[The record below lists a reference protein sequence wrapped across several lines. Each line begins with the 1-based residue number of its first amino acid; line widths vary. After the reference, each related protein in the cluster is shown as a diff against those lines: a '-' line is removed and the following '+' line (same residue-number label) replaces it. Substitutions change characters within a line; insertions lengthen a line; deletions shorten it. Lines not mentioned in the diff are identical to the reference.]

1 MSPAAGPVFE
11 PVDLRMHLVVFV
23 CEMNTFS
30 KQVISWYVCSTNKT
44 FFLCSTG
51 MVLAILERCGVI
63 PEALVIDGHEVGAG
77 TVAAGWQN
85 FITCIEMFFAA
96 IALRYAF
103 TCSVYQQ
110 KKSQAPG

>member
-1 MSPAAGPVFE
+1 MC
-11 PVDLRMHLVVFV
+11 VDVRFPPLGMVLSSVCVDIRFPHL
-23 CEMNTFS
+23 
-30 KQVISWYVCSTNKT
+30 
-44 FFLCSTG
+44 G

-63 PEALVIDGHEVGAG
+63 PHALMIDGHEVGAG

-103 TCSVYQQ
+103 TDSVYQ
-110 KKSQAPG
+110 KKLNDAPGTCL